1 MVVAAGGYDVVTAIT
16 AALTA
21 IGNVGP
27 ALGEAGPTD
36 TFAHFPT
43 SAKLALCFCM
53 IAGRLEL
60 FTLLVLFEPHF
71 WRR

>member
-1 MVVAAGGYDVVTAIT
+1 V
-16 AALTA
+16 
-21 IGNVGP
+21 
-27 ALGEAGPTD
+27 
-36 TFAHFPT
+36 
-43 SAKLALCFCM
+43 KLALCFCM